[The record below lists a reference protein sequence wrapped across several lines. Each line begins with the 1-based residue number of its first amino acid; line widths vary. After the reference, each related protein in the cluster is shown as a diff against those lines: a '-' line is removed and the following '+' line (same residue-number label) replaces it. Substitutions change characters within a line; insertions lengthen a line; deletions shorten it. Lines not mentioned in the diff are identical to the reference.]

1 MRTDDFLTPKLFWM
15 PTTGKALGLFTLGV
29 LFCLFLPWI
38 AFTTGNGVVTSI
50 NPNERPQRI
59 NAPVDGFVKIWHV
72 KEGQYLKKNE
82 LIAELT
88 DNDPLLLDRFDKE
101 KTATKLALESA
112 LLMRDTAK
120 INLDRQ
126 LKLFKDG
133 LSARKDY
140 EKAKIEYSKLE
151 MEVAKS
157 QVTLMK
163 SESQYSKQS
172 SQVIRAPRDGWVI
185 RLLPGE
191 LGQLIKKG
199 TAVAVFAPKVETPA
213 MEIWVDGIYAPV
225 VQVGQSARIQ
235 FEGWPSLQ
243 IPGWPSVAI
252 NTFPA
257 KVHLVNQASSSG
269 GKFRVL
275 VVPDG
280 KWPSDAVL
288 RLGLNARGFIR
299 LSDSFVLR
307 EIWRHLNDIPALP
320 DPFRAEVEELQ
331 TIGTMKKGKK

>member
-1 MRTDDFLTPKLFWM
+1 MRSDDFLRPDLPYM
-15 PTTGKALGLFTLGV
+15 PTTGRALGLFIFGV

-38 AFTTGNGVVTSI
+38 AFTTGNGTLTSI

-59 NAPVDGFVKIWHV
+59 NAPVDGFVKTWHV
-72 KEGQYLKKNE
+72 KEGQFLKKND

-88 DNDPLLLDRFDKE
+88 DNDPLLLDRYDQE
-101 KTATKLALESA
+101 KTAAKLALDSA
-112 LLMRDTAK
+112 ILMRDTAK

-126 LKLFKDG
+126 LKLFQDG

-140 EKAKIEYSKLE
+140 EKAKIEYSKLD

-199 TAVAVFAPKVETPA
+199 TAVAVFAPKVESPA
-213 MEIWVDGIYAPV
+213 LEIWVDGIYAPV
-225 VQVGQSARIQ
+225 VQPGQKTRIQ
-235 FEGWPSLQ
+235 FEGWPSVQ
-243 IPGWPSVAI
+243 IPGWPSFAI
-252 NTFPA
+252 NTFPG
-257 KVHLVNQASSSG
+257 KVYLVDQASSTN

-275 VVPDG
+275 IIPDG
-280 KWPSDAVL
+280 QWPSDAVL
-288 RLGLNARGFIR
+288 RLGLNARGYIR

-307 EIWRHLNDIPALP
+307 EIWRHLNNIPAIQ
-320 DPFRAEVEELQ
+320 DPFQ
-331 TIGTMKKGKK
+331 TEAQNIKGAKK

>member
-1 MRTDDFLTPKLFWM
+1 MKTSDFLKPKLSWI
-15 PTTGKALGLFTLGV
+15 PTTSRTLWILGLSV

-50 NPNERPQRI
+50 DPNERPQRL
-59 NAPVDGFVKIWHV
+59 NAPVDGFVKTWHV
-72 KEGQYLKKNE
+72 KEGQFLKKND

-88 DNDPLLLDRFDKE
+88 DNDPLLLDRYDQE
-101 KTATKLALESA
+101 REAAKLALESA
-112 LLMRDTAK
+112 ILMRDTAK
-120 INLDRQ
+120 LNLDRQ
-126 LKLFKDG
+126 FKLFKDG

-140 EKAKIEYSKLE
+140 EKAKIDYSKLE
-151 MEVAKS
+151 MEIAKS
-157 QVTLMK
+157 QVTLTK

-199 TAVAVFAPKVETPA
+199 SAVAVFAPKVHSPA
-213 MEIWVDGIYAPV
+213 MELWVDGVYAPV
-225 VQVGQSARIQ
+225 VQPGQTARIQ
-235 FEGWPSLQ
+235 FEGWPTLQ

-252 NTFPA
+252 NTFPG
-257 KVHLVNQASSSG
+257 KVHLVDQASSSG

-288 RLGLNARGFIR
+288 RLGLNARGYIR

-307 EIWRHLNDIPALP
+307 EIWRQLNDIPALQ
-320 DPFRAEVEELQ
+320 DPYRTEIEELSSGSQ
-331 TIGTMKKGKK
+331 NKKGKK

>member
-1 MRTDDFLTPKLFWM
+1 MRTEDFLRPNLPWM
-15 PTTGKALGLFTLGV
+15 PTTRRSIGIFSLAI

-38 AFTTGNGVVTSI
+38 AFTTGNGSLTSI

-59 NAPVDGFVKIWHV
+59 NAPVDGFVKTWHV
-72 KEGQYLKKNE
+72 KEGQFLKKND

-88 DNDPLLLDRFDKE
+88 DNDPLLLDRYDQE
-101 KTATKLALESA
+101 KTAAKLSLDSA
-112 LLMRDTAK
+112 VLMRDTAK

-126 LKLFKDG
+126 LKLFQDG

-140 EKAKIEYSKLE
+140 EKAKITYSKLE

-199 TAVAVFAPKVETPA
+199 SGVAVFAPKVETPA
-213 MEIWVDGIYAPV
+213 VEIWVDGIYAPV
-225 VQVGQSARIQ
+225 VLPGQSAQIQ
-235 FEGWPSLQ
+235 FEGWPSVQ

-252 NTFPA
+252 NTFSG
-257 KVHLVNQASSSG
+257 KVYLVDQASSSG

-275 VVPDG
+275 LVPDG
-280 KWPSDAVL
+280 KWPSDKIL
-288 RLGLNARGFIR
+288 RLGLNARGYIR
-299 LSDSFVLR
+299 LSGSFVLR
-307 EIWRHLNDIPALP
+307 EIWRHLNDIPAIQ
-320 DPFRAEVEELQ
+320 DPFLSEAKDMEKEE
-331 TIGTMKKGKK
+331 K

>member
-1 MRTDDFLTPKLFWM
+1 MHTKDYLTPKLTWL
-15 PTTGKALGLFTLGV
+15 PTSKKTIAIFSGV
-29 LFCLFLPWI
+29 VIVCLFLPWI

-50 NPNERPQRI
+50 DPNERPQRL
-59 NAPVDGFVKIWHV
+59 NAPVDGFVKTWHV
-72 KEGQYLKKNE
+72 KEGQYLKKND

-88 DNDPLLLDRFDKE
+88 DNDPLLLDRYDQE
-101 KTATKLALESA
+101 KVSTKMALESA
-112 LLMRDTAK
+112 ELMRDTAK

-126 LKLFKDG
+126 FSLFRDG

-157 QVTLMK
+157 QVSLTK

-199 TAVAVFAPKVETPA
+199 SAVAVFAPKVESPA

-225 VQVGQSARIQ
+225 VQAGQSARIQ

-243 IPGWPSVAI
+243 VPGWPSVAI

-257 KVHLVNQASSSG
+257 KVHLVDQASSSG

-280 KWPSDAVL
+280 KWPSNAVL

-307 EIWRHLNDIPALP
+307 EIWRQLNDIPALP
-320 DPFRAEVEELQ
+320 DPYRTEIEELK
-331 TIGTMKKGKK
+331 IEDGPKGKKE